1 MKSAFCALAFSLALV
16 ACAVAPA
23 QPPVMDTQTLSVA
36 KEVPVP
42 CLNAADVPQPSQ
54 ALLADKDLLS
64 GTGSQVADKLWVD
77 HMVRSDYIGDLLAV
91 MLKCETLPVKQP
103 GPLK

>member
-1 MKSAFCALAFSLALV
+1 MKSAFCALVFSLSLG
-16 ACAVAPA
+16 ACGVAPV
-23 QPPVMDTQTLSVA
+23 QPPVMDTQTVTVT

-42 CLNAADVPQPSQ
+42 CLSSTDVPQPSQ
-54 ALLADKDLLS
+54 ALLSDTDLLS

-77 HMVRSDYIGDLLAV
+77 HKVRSDYIGDLLAV
-91 MLKCETLPVKQP
+91 MLKCETLPVAQP